1 MSEGSRQWGYHS
13 QGWPWR
19 QQGQGAQRGSPRRQ
33 NICMCFACCSTLC
46 SRRVTFQLQEV
57 TASLQALRAPLGDTC
72 SGRSEQVFIASKHV
86 TRTYTV
92 LSTENVYHSAAADTQ
107 MLSLKSITTLQWV
120 TAAPLMVSHGAY
132 FKSETNCWQ

>member
-1 MSEGSRQWGYHS
+1 MRGQDSGDTTAKDGPGGSRAKGRNVGAPGGRIFVCALPVALLFVPGGSHS
-13 QGWPWR
+13 NFKKSLPASRHCVLPWVIP
-19 QQGQGAQRGSPRRQ
+19 AQDTQ
-33 NICMCFACCSTLC
+33 
-46 SRRVTFQLQEV
+46 SRS
-57 TASLQALRAPLGDTC
+57 SLPAR
-72 SGRSEQVFIASKHV
+72 HV

-132 FKSETNCWQ
+132 FKSETNRWQ